1 MVRVACAVDTLVSW
15 INLRKLD
22 CLGSGNRSRS
32 LQPTKEPRLDL
43 PSKSLHFDASY
54 RLLYKI
60 QSSSIEAMALTS
72 KDSITRKMRPT
83 NSHAISRRHESGR
96 RSFESAAMS
105 RPMGSRGESI
115 RRRDIT
121 SVSHGRMKTSP
132 SKALVK
138 ATLSLK
144 RNLKSFL
151 KEQKRARRVAEKP
164 YSGDIKNRCPV
175 LIVN

>member
-1 MVRVACAVDTLVSW
+1 
-15 INLRKLD
+15 
-22 CLGSGNRSRS
+22 
-32 LQPTKEPRLDL
+32 
-43 PSKSLHFDASY
+43 
-54 RLLYKI
+54 
-60 QSSSIEAMALTS
+60 
-72 KDSITRKMRPT
+72 
-83 NSHAISRRHESGR
+83 
-96 RSFESAAMS
+96 
-105 RPMGSRGESI
+105 
-115 RRRDIT
+115 
-121 SVSHGRMKTSP
+121 MKTSP